1 MLKAPNTIEI
11 MALTCNI
18 DARGKAA
25 RLIYGV
31 LMLGIG
37 ALMVWLW
44 AWRSG
49 GAISW
54 FCSICVMLAGLFAVF
69 EARAGWCVLRAMG
82 VRTPM

>member
-1 MLKAPNTIEI
+1 

-18 DARGKAA
+18 DARGKLA
-25 RLIYGV
+25 RMIYGV
-31 LMLGIG
+31 ILTGIG
-37 ALMVWLW
+37 AAMAWLW
-44 AWRSG
+44 AWQSG

-54 FCSICVMLAGLFAVF
+54 ICSMCAMFAGLFAIF

>member
-1 MLKAPNTIEI
+1 

-31 LMLGIG
+31 LMAGIG
-37 ALMVWLW
+37 GLMLWLW
-44 AWRSG
+44 AWQSG
-49 GAISW
+49 SFISW
-54 FCSICVMLAGLFAVF
+54 FCSICVMLTGLFAVF

-82 VRTPM
+82 IRTPM